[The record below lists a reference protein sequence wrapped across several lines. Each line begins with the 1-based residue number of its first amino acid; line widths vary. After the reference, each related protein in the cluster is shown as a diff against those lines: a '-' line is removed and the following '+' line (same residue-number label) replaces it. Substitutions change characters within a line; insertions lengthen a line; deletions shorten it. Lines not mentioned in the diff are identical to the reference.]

1 MSIIP
6 LFKSHYSVG
15 KSILTLEKPAD
26 ITDSSPISIFS
37 IAKKHD
43 LKEITLVE
51 DSISGFIQAYSYAK
65 DMGIKL
71 IFGLRVT
78 ITEDISDKSEASL
91 KKESKIIIFPK
102 NNAGYKKLIKLSTIA
117 SSTGFY
123 YVPRLDYGTLK
134 DNFDDNLMIAIP
146 FYDSFLFNNSL
157 YGHLCVP
164 DFSFFKP
171 IFFVEENSLPF
182 DHIILD
188 KVNYYAKDKYEIQ
201 KTQSVFYYERED
213 FLAYLTFRCI
223 NNRTNLN
230 KPNLEHMSSD
240 TFCFESYLN
249 AQ

>member
-15 KSILTLEKPAD
+15 KSILTLEKAAE

-37 IAKKHD
+37 IAKKHG

-78 ITEDISDKSEASL
+78 ITEDIADKSEASL

-117 SSTGFY
+117 SSIGFY
-123 YVPRLDYGTLK
+123 YVPRLDYATLK

-164 DFSFFKP
+164 DLSFFKP
-171 IFFVEENSLPF
+171 VFFVEENSLPF

-188 KVNYYAKDKYEIQ
+188 KVNLYAKDKYEIQ

>member
-1 MSIIP
+1 MSVIP

-15 KSILTLEKPAD
+15 KSILTLEKAAE

-37 IAKKHD
+37 IAKTHN

-78 ITEDISDKSEASL
+78 IIEDITDKSEASL

-123 YVPRLDYGTLK
+123 YVPRLDYSTLK
-134 DNFDDNLMIAIP
+134 EYYDDNLMIAIP

-171 IFFVEENSLPF
+171 IFFIEENSLPF

-188 KVNYYAKDKYEIQ
+188 KVNSYTKGKFEIQ

-249 AQ
+249 SK

>member
-1 MSIIP
+1 MSVIP

-15 KSILTLEKPAD
+15 KSILTLEKAAE

-37 IAKKHD
+37 IAKTHN

-78 ITEDISDKSEASL
+78 ITEDITDKSEASL

-123 YVPRLDYGTLK
+123 YVPRLDYSTLK
-134 DNFDDNLMIAIP
+134 EFYDDNLMIAIP
-146 FYDSFLFNNSL
+146 FYDSFLFNNFL

-171 IFFVEENSLPF
+171 IFFTEENSLPF
-182 DHIILD
+182 DHIIFD
-188 KVNYYAKDKYEIQ
+188 KVNSYAKGKFEIQ

-249 AQ
+249 SK

>member
-15 KSILTLEKPAD
+15 KSILTLEKASE
-26 ITDSSPISIFS
+26 ISDSNPVSVFS
-37 IAKKHD
+37 IAKKHN

-51 DSISGFIQAYSYAK
+51 DSISGFIQAYSYSK

-78 ITEDISDKSEASL
+78 ITEDINDKSEASL

-102 NNAGYKKLIKLSTIA
+102 NNIGYKKLIKLSTIA

-123 YVPRLDYGTLK
+123 YVPRLDYATLK
-134 DNFDDNLMIAIP
+134 ENYDDNLMIAIP

-157 YGHLCVP
+157 YGHLCIP
-164 DFSFFKP
+164 DLSFFKP

-182 DHIILD
+182 DYIILD
-188 KVNYYAKDKYEIQ
+188 KVNLYTKGKYDIQ

-240 TFCFESYLN
+240 TFCFENYLN
-249 AQ
+249 GQ

>member
-6 LFKSHYSVG
+6 LFKSHYSIG
-15 KSILTLEKPAD
+15 KSVLTLEKAAE

-37 IAKKHD
+37 IAKKHS
-43 LKEITLVE
+43 LKELTLVE
-51 DSISGFIQAYSYAK
+51 DSVSGFIQAYSYAK
-65 DMGIKL
+65 EMGIKL

-78 ITEDISDKSEASL
+78 ITEDISDKSAPSL

-102 NNAGYKKLIKLSTIA
+102 NNIGYKNLIKISTIA

-123 YVPRLDYGTLK
+123 YAPRLDYSTLREYC
-134 DNFDDNLMIAIP
+134 DDNLMIAIP

-171 IFFVEENSLPF
+171 IFFIEENSLPF
-182 DHIILD
+182 DSIILD
-188 KVNYYAKDKYEIQ
+188 KVYSYTKDKYEVQ
-201 KTQSVFYYERED
+201 KTQSVFYYEKED
-213 FLAYLTFRCI
+213 FLSYLTFICI

-230 KPNLEHMSSD
+230 KPNLSHMSSD

>member
-1 MSIIP
+1 
-6 LFKSHYSVG
+6 
-15 KSILTLEKPAD
+15 
-26 ITDSSPISIFS
+26 
-37 IAKKHD
+37 
-43 LKEITLVE
+43 
-51 DSISGFIQAYSYAK
+51 
-65 DMGIKL
+65 MGIKL

-123 YVPRLDYGTLK
+123 YVPRLDYTTLK

-164 DFSFFKP
+164 DLSFFKP
-171 IFFVEENSLPF
+171 VFFVEENSLPF

-188 KVNYYAKDKYEIQ
+188 KVNLYAKDKYEIQ

>member
-15 KSILTLEKPAD
+15 KSILTLEKATE

-37 IAKKHD
+37 IAKKHG

-123 YVPRLDYGTLK
+123 YVPRLDYTTLK

-164 DFSFFKP
+164 DLSFFKHV
-171 IFFVEENSLPF
+171 FFVEEKSLPF

-188 KVNYYAKDKYEIQ
+188 KVNLYAKNKYEIQ
-201 KTQSVFYYERED
+201 KTQIVFYYERED

>member
-15 KSILTLEKPAD
+15 KSILTLEKAAE
-26 ITDSSPISIFS
+26 ITDSSPVSIFS

-78 ITEDISDKSEASL
+78 ITEDINDKSEASL

-102 NNAGYKKLIKLSTIA
+102 NNLGYKKLIKLSTIA

-123 YVPRLDYGTLK
+123 YVPRLDYATLK
-134 DNFDDNLMIAIP
+134 ESFDDNLMIAIP

-171 IFFVEENSLPF
+171 VFFIEENSLPF
-182 DHIILD
+182 DNIILD
-188 KVNYYAKDKYEIQ
+188 KVNSYAKDKYEIIN
-201 KTQSVFYYERED
+201 TQSVFYYERED

-223 NNRTNLN
+223 NNRTTLN

-249 AQ
+249 SK